1 MAPAYNMELNDK
13 NGPPDRKLQFVDI
26 SVRPTATTQ
35 TILRDNRC
43 FPSQGRAKL
52 ELCRIS
58 TPPA

>member
-1 MAPAYNMELNDK
+1 MELNDK
-13 NGPPDRKLQFVDI
+13 NGPPDTKLQFVDI